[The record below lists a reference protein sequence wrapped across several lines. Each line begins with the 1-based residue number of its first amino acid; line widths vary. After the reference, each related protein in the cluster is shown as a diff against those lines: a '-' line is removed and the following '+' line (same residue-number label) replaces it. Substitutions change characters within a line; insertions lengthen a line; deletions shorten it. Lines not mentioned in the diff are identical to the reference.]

1 MIFRDQLKGWSSM
14 RRSSTLTR
22 PVYLGIRGTVVALD
36 RDSGAE
42 LWRTPLKGWNFV
54 NLTLEGEDLFAT
66 TYGEIYCLDA
76 ATGQIRWNNRLR
88 GLGYGLV
95 SIAGASNMALVGQYD
110 NDVAAGSAAAA
121 TASA

>member
-1 MIFRDQLKGWSSM
+1 MH
-14 RRSSTLTR
+14 TTT

-36 RDSGAE
+36 RQSGAE

-54 NLTLEGEDLFAT
+54 NLTLEGDDLFAT

-76 ATGQIRWNNRLR
+76 ATGRIRWNNRLR

-95 SIAGASNMALVGQYD
+95 SIAGASNTAIVGQYQAD
-110 NDVAAGSAAAA
+110 AAASAA
-121 TASA
+121 TASSAMM

>member
-1 MIFRDQLKGWSSM
+1 M
-14 RRSSTLTR
+14 RRSTVTT

-54 NLTLEGEDLFAT
+54 NLTLDGDNLFAT
-66 TYGEIYCLDA
+66 TYGEIYCLDPVS
-76 ATGQIRWNNRLR
+76 GHIRWNNPLR

-95 SIAGASNMALVGQYD
+95 SIAGASNTALAAQYQ
-110 NDVAAGSAAAA
+110 NDVAAGSTAAA
-121 TASA
+121 TAST